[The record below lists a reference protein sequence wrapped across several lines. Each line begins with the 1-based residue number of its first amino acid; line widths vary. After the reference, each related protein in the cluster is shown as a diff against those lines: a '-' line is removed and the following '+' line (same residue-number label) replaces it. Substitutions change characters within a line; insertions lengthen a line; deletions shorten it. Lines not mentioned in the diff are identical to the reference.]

1 MCTFCGW
8 FKCGVC
14 LQLVVLSSLLLC
26 CGGARGR
33 VGLLPLLLART
44 ECDVGIVLALLQTH
58 TYLSTSSSFGIVDK
72 TPFDFL
78 SSSLCMLS
86 PCVCALGE
94 VGDQIMHEK
103 EEKLTLSDKLNCFG
117 TYYRLLNY
125 VEYFQG

>member
-1 MCTFCGW
+1 M
-8 FKCGVC
+8 
-14 LQLVVLSSLLLC
+14 LC

-44 ECDVGIVLALLQTH
+44 ECDVGIVLALLQTQ

-103 EEKLTLSDKLNCFG
+103 EEKSTLTDKTKLLLHILQPFELHGILSGLIRTVLF
-117 TYYRLLNY
+117 
-125 VEYFQG
+125 